1 MTPYHWSQMVK
12 EFTRQSQVL
21 LDTKIYHTKINKD
34 METVFVFCWHK
45 AWENFPEI
53 SLAVL
58 RSNNDGYLGEEKH
71 VGPSQQSLDVAAC
84 FVGAQSVGVFS
95 NVASLVILNKTHLM
109 IRRDA
114 WSFPTSYS
122 ENHKLDILVRCLCFK
137 CEMYAGVEPLNILQK
152 GDLFVCG
159 HDVSKKRSGSPQL
172 RQGENLQLALQWSF
186 KLQQQQQQQQQ
197 QHVIPW
203 LIVVASPKLDCIVFM
218 FSFFWSTRYICII
231 AFIYMYT
238 HVYVC
243 MIFHVLS

>member
-1 MTPYHWSQMVK
+1 
-12 EFTRQSQVL
+12 
-21 LDTKIYHTKINKD
+21 
-34 METVFVFCWHK
+34 
-45 AWENFPEI
+45 
-53 SLAVL
+53 
-58 RSNNDGYLGEEKH
+58 
-71 VGPSQQSLDVAAC
+71 
-84 FVGAQSVGVFS
+84 
-95 NVASLVILNKTHLM
+95 M

-152 GDLFVCG
+152 DPKGGPFCVWTWC
-159 HDVSKKRSGSPQL
+159 VKKRSGSPQL

-197 QHVIPW
+197 QHVISW
-203 LIVVASPKLDCIVFM
+203 LIVVASPELDCIVFM